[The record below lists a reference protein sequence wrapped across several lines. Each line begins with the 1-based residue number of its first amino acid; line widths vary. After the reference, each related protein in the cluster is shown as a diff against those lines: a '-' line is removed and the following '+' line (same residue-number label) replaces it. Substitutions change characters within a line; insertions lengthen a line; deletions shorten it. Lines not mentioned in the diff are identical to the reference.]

1 MVRLKSRYIL
11 FEVLYPPTDV
21 NVEESMSKADILLAH
36 HRASPADVSIKS
48 IIQEVRRS
56 LSLNLGDYG
65 SAKCSSLLQLKYFSN
80 RTSTGI
86 IRCHREDC
94 DLVIMAL
101 MLMARIGD
109 VGGLIVNP
117 VKVSGTIKKIEQ
129 FAVRRNSKILNLIK
143 SSQSSQF
150 SDNDFLI
157 NDLEKIEN
165 EKENEND

>member
-11 FEVLYPPTDV
+11 FEILYPPTDTD
-21 NVEESMSKADILLAH
+21 VEESVSKADILLSH
-36 HRASPADVSIKS
+36 HRASPAEVSIKA
-48 IIQEVRRS
+48 IIQEIRRS

-101 MLMARIGD
+101 MLMSKIGD

-129 FAVRRNSKILNLIK
+129 FAIRRNSKILNLIK
-143 SSQSSQF
+143 C
-150 SDNDFLI
+150 DNEFLI
-157 NDLEKIEN
+157 NDFKQLEN
-165 EKENEND
+165 ENENENENDTD

>member
-11 FEVLYPPTDV
+11 FEILYPPTDAD
-21 NVEESMSKADILLAH
+21 VEESASKGDILLSH
-36 HRASPADVSIKS
+36 HRASPAEISIKA
-48 IIQEVRRS
+48 IIQEIRRS

-101 MLMARIGD
+101 MLMSKIGD

-129 FAVRRNSKILNLIK
+129 FAIRRNSKILNLIK
-143 SSQSSQF
+143 C
-150 SDNDFLI
+150 DNEFLI
-157 NDLEKIEN
+157 NDFKQLEN
-165 EKENEND
+165 ENENENDTD